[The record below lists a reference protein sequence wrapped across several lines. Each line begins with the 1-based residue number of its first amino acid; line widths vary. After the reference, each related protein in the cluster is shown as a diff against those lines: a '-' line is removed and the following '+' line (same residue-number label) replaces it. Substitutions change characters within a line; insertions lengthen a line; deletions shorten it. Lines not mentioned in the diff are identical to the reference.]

1 MKNKNIRQMTI
12 IAMFIAIMA
21 IMTFVPQIGF
31 ISITPVIAFTL
42 LHIPVLVGA
51 YLFGWKY
58 GAILGLAFGLLSFFR
73 ALVWP
78 VGVLDPF
85 FVNPLI
91 SVLPRLLFGLLAGL
105 TFDLIKKLGKKPLR
119 GVFLALSSFVLTL
132 FHSAVVLLM
141 LGLFNGAAVITLAA
155 FSSFATYWLLMGT
168 IIVTNGLSEAVVAA
182 LIVPTLVFALKKAV
196 PNLNTEKLS

>member
-51 YLFGWKY
+51 YLYGWKY
-58 GAILGLAFGLLSFFR
+58 GAILGLAFGLLSFFK

-78 VGVLDPF
+78 IGFLDPF

-91 SVLPRLLFGLLAGL
+91 SILPRLIFGLLAGL
-105 TFDLIKKLGKKPLR
+105 SFDFIKKLGKKPLR
-119 GVFLALSSFVLTL
+119 SVFLAISSFVLTL
-132 FHSAVVLLM
+132 LHSVMVLTM
-141 LGLFNGAAVITLAA
+141 LGVFNGSEISILNAGT
-155 FSSFATYWLLMGT
+155 SYWILMGT
-168 IIVTNGLSEAVVAA
+168 TVLTNGLSEAVVAA
-182 LIVPTLVFALKKAV
+182 IVVPTLVFALKKAV
-196 PNLNTEKLS
+196 PNLNTEKRV

>member
-21 IMTFVPQIGF
+21 VMTFVPQVGF

-51 YLFGWKY
+51 YLYGWKY
-58 GAILGLAFGLLSFFR
+58 GTILGLAFGLLSFFR

-91 SVLPRLLFGLLAGL
+91 SVLPRLIFGLLAGL
-105 TFDLIKKLGKKPLR
+105 SFDLIKKLGKKPLR
-119 GVFLALSSFVLTL
+119 GVFLAISCFILTLLHSVMVLT
-132 FHSAVVLLM
+132 M
-141 LGLFNGAAVITLAA
+141 LGVFNGSEISALNAGT
-155 FSSFATYWLLMGT
+155 SYWILMGT
-168 IIVTNGLSEAVVAA
+168 TVLTNGLSEAVVAA